1 MKKSEKSAC
10 RTEFLLSLYFGGIG
24 KLRQNLTE
32 KQYNYLI
39 FRKIL
44 GWLGYRHLIGAQAH
58 FDQNDQSEMLIFA
71 LSTKKKER
79 NVTKKLTKTALR
91 LKRQAT
97 TKGPIFR
104 K

>member
-1 MKKSEKSAC
+1 M
-10 RTEFLLSLYFGGIG
+10 
-24 KLRQNLTE
+24 RQNLTE

-44 GWLGYRHLIGAQAH
+44 GWLGYQHLIGAQAH

-79 NVTKKLTKTALR
+79 NVTKKLTKNGPAP
-91 LKRQAT
+91 QT
-97 TKGPIFR
+97 TSYDERSDF
-104 K
+104 